1 MKVLLIFIFSIL
13 IAVMTSSVSAE
24 SWKVSM
30 DANLTLT
37 ENAYSDNWVGGEV
50 GSFSWAANS
59 NSLAEKQISSKVNN
73 KNTLKLSFG
82 QTHSQDKD
90 TKHWSKPFKSTD
102 LIDFETVF
110 RLTLGWFV
118 DPFLAGRI
126 ETQFLDASDPLKN
139 RLLNPATFTESF
151 GMAKVLIKQEKREST
166 TRLGF
171 GFKQRLNRDVLVDT
185 LTGRRETQTS
195 NNGGLISDSDLK
207 IPLAN
212 EKILYTSKLTIYK
225 ALFFSEANKLKGKP
239 NADYWKAPDINW
251 ENTFTANIT
260 KYLMVNLYLQLLYDK
275 EIALGGR
282 LKQTLALGMTFKLI

>member
-1 MKVLLIFIFSIL
+1 MKNLLIVVFAML
-13 IAVMTSSVSAE
+13 LVAIASPVMAE
-24 SWKVSM
+24 SWKASV

-59 NSLAEKQISSKVNN
+59 NALAEKQISSKVNN

-82 QTHSQDKD
+82 QTHSQDKE
-90 TKHWSKPFKSTD
+90 TKNWSKPVKSTD

-110 RLTLGWFV
+110 RFTLGGFV

-139 RLLNPATFTESF
+139 RLLNPITFTESF
-151 GMAKVLIKQEKREST
+151 GMAKVLVKEEKREWT

-171 GFKQRLNRDVLVDT
+171 GLKQRLNREVLVDT
-185 LTGRRETQTS
+185 LTGRRETQT
-195 NNGGLISDSDLK
+195 NNDGGLISDSDLK
-207 IPLAN
+207 IPLAH

-251 ENTFTANIT
+251 ESTFTADIT
-260 KYLMVNLYLQLLYDK
+260 KYLMVNLYVQLLYDK